1 MKLVSRVTGILIIV
15 LMIPLQIAAQE
26 AETLFSG
33 GVDHGGYGSLVF
45 GITSVNGQ
53 AAYLRGTRGAWVI
66 RFRDGQ
72 AIHLG
77 LAGYRTASDFEP
89 AGRSL
94 SGHQD
99 PEMRTSYGG
108 FEVEYVNRS
117 FKLVHFGA
125 QTLVG
130 SGNVKFQKETDHGK
144 RSDDYFVIQ
153 PGANVHLN
161 VTSWFRLSGGIFYR
175 YAANV
180 NLEGTSDSDLSGLS
194 AMIGLRFG
202 KF

>member
-1 MKLVSRVTGILIIV
+1 MKLVPRVTGILIIV
-15 LMIPLQIAAQE
+15 LMIPLQTAAQE

-53 AAYLRGTRGAWVI
+53 ATYLRGTRGAWVI

-89 AGRSL
+89 VGRSM
-94 SGHQD
+94 SGHKD

-108 FEVEYVNRS
+108 FEVEYVNNS

-125 QTLVG
+125 QALVG
-130 SGNVKFQKETDHGK
+130 SGNVKFQKETDHSK

-153 PGANVHLN
+153 PAANVHLN
-161 VTSWFRLSGGIFYR
+161 VMSWFRLSGGIFYR
-175 YAANV
+175 YTANV

>member
-1 MKLVSRVTGILIIV
+1 MKALILPLLITCLIIPA
-15 LMIPLQIAAQE
+15 MAKAQE
-26 AETLFSG
+26 AQTLFDG
-33 GVDHGGYGSLVF
+33 GVSHGGYGSLVF
-45 GITSVNGQ
+45 GVTSVNGQ

-66 RFRDGQ
+66 RFGDGN

-77 LAGYRTASDFEP
+77 LAGYRTESDFD
-89 AGRSL
+89 AVNWRRQ
-94 SGHQD
+94 GHSA
-99 PEMRTSYGG
+99 PEMRTNYGG

-117 FKLVHFGA
+117 LKLVHFGA

-130 SGNVKFQKETDHGK
+130 AGTVRYRKARDLDK

-153 PGANVHLN
+153 PGANIHLN
-161 VTSWFRLSGGIFYR
+161 ITNWFRLSGGVFYR

-194 AMIGLRFG
+194 AMVGLRFG